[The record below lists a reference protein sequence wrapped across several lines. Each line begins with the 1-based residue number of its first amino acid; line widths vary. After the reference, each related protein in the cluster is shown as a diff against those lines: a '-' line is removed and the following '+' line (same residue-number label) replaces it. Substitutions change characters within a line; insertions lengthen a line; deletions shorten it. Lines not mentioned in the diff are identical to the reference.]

1 MFATLCFNACVL
13 KWRARERE
21 RAMCCESALRD
32 QFCVMR
38 VLNCCA
44 GCIIKLRCSCL
55 LFWDFVVVV
64 LAFFAVS
71 IAHASFKLFCL
82 QCWSW
87 LVFVSHALVLRLGRV
102 IALFTLHLSVERTR
116 DF

>member
-1 MFATLCFNACVL
+1 MCF
-13 KWRARERE
+13 
-21 RAMCCESALRD
+21 ESALRD
-32 QFCVMR
+32 QFCVMC
-38 VLNCCA
+38 VLNYCA
-44 GCIIKLRCSCL
+44 GCIIIKLRCSCL

-102 IALFTLHLSVERTR
+102 IALLFTLHLSVERTR